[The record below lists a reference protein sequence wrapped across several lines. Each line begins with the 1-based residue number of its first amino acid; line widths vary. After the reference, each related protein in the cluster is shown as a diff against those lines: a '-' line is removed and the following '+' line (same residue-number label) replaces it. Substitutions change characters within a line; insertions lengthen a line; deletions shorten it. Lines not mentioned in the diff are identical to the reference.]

1 MKQIDR
7 LIQTVQPA
15 LSGERAVDTV
25 WAVAR
30 YNRIVGSRDYAA
42 AAELLC
48 RQLAEYGLDTAEIER
63 FPIDGQQQYTGRVF
77 APAWE
82 PHSARLEV
90 IAPERYVIADFA
102 VTPMCLPSGC
112 PATPAGGVRA
122 TVVDVGRGDQPAH
135 YADVDVAGKAV
146 LATGLTT
153 DVYNL
158 AVETYGAACVMT
170 TNMYDWSNLPAVKR
184 TMLDLPDATHL
195 ARLYYSAE
203 KRRDAPVFSITYR
216 HAERLR
222 DLARQGPVTIQATVE
237 AENKPGELLVVSGT
251 LQGTDLAAEE
261 VWITAHLCHPKPG
274 ACDNASGVALGVEI
288 MRTLAALVRDG
299 NLARPRRTL
308 RLLLLPEMS
317 GTQAYMDRYQ
327 EQIDQVVAL
336 FNLDMVG
343 ASYAQTG
350 AYCRLV
356 QTPWSRPS
364 YLNHLG
370 AYVLEQVS
378 LGSHSHINQTPVR
391 DWLYALNPY
400 DKGSDHDVALN
411 SRYAIPGLFFFY
423 WPHRYYHTDLDT
435 PEKLDPREFER
446 VGTVA
451 ATLALAAAT
460 MQPALAKD
468 LINLMEIEGERAVK
482 LEARSNDPTDAA
494 SKQWDRLWALGERE
508 KGALQSVLNALPLQE
523 QLSLADAVTHR
534 QNALDQLVQQTM
546 GDLGAAAADDG
557 QRWRRLE
564 PWPLNLGKIEK
575 EHAAAKTTLQELR
588 AAVTDFEDKAIAALN
603 YVDGR
608 RTVAQIARLVAGEL
622 GVFPLAQLTTYFAL
636 LGDVGVIERK
646 WE

>member
-1 MKQIDR
+1 MKHIDQ
-7 LIQTVQPA
+7 LIQTIRPA

-42 AAELLC
+42 AAALLC
-48 RQLAEYGLDTAEIER
+48 RQLADYGLDTAEIER

-102 VTPMCLPSGC
+102 VTPMCLPSGS
-112 PATPAGGVRA
+112 PATPPAGVRA

-135 YADVDVAGKAV
+135 YEGVDVAGKAV

-184 TMLDLPDATHL
+184 TMVDLPDATHL
-195 ARLYYSAE
+195 ARLYYDAE

-222 DLARQGPVTIQATVE
+222 ALARHGPVTIQATVD
-237 AENKPGELLVVSGT
+237 AENKPGELLVVVGT
-251 LQGTDLAAEE
+251 IQGTDLAAEE
-261 VWITAHLCHPKPG
+261 VWVTAHLCHPKPG

-288 MRTLAALVRDG
+288 MRTLAALIRDG
-299 NLARPRRTL
+299 SLARPRRTL

-327 EQIDQVVAL
+327 ARLDQVVAL
-336 FNLDMVG
+336 LNLDMVG

-378 LGSHSHINQTPVR
+378 LGSHSHINRTPVR

-451 ATLALAAAT
+451 ATLALAAAD
-460 MQPALAKD
+460 MHPALATELVN
-468 LINLMEIEGERAVK
+468 LIETESVRVIKREVQSA
-482 LEARSNDPTDAA
+482 DPAA
-494 SKQWDRLWALGERE
+494 APEQGDRLWALGERE
-508 KGALQSVLNALPLQE
+508 KGALQSVLNALPPAE
-523 QLSLADAVTHR
+523 KPPLADAVMQR
-534 QNALDQLVQQTM
+534 QNDLGQLVRQTL
-546 GDLGAAAADDG
+546 GDLGAAAADDS
-557 QRWRRLE
+557 QRFRRRE

-575 EHAAAKTTLQELR
+575 ENAATKARVQELR
-588 AAVTDFEDKAIAALN
+588 TAVTDFDDKAIAALN

-622 GVFPLAQLTTYFAL
+622 GAFPLAQLTTYFAL
-636 LGDVGVIERK
+636 LDDAGVIERK